1 MTASNTPRRQLKN
14 LPRAPLIKLINP
26 RFILAVLPVIVF
38 WLTHRVASPELAIG
52 MGFAVSLLVF
62 FTNRHRGATGI
73 LAILGIT
80 MVGGAAIIAIVMG
93 SARAYLA
100 TDPIGDILA
109 AIIALA
115 SIFFR
120 RPLSGVLAQELV
132 PVVQR
137 FLDPRH
143 PVFFLTTWLIVIV
156 NGFQGGFPSFPFTKA
171 YSG

>member
-1 MTASNTPRRQLKN
+1 M
-14 LPRAPLIKLINP
+14 
-26 RFILAVLPVIVF
+26 
-38 WLTHRVASPELAIG
+38 
-52 MGFAVSLLVF
+52 
-62 FTNRHRGATGI
+62 
-73 LAILGIT
+73 
-80 MVGGAAIIAIVMG
+80 MG

-100 TDPIGDILA
+100 TDPIGDLLA

-115 SIFFR
+115 SIFFQ

-156 NGFQGGFPSFPFTKA
+156 NGFQGASRVFLLQKLTVDEYLLWSRVISWPLTIVLFIAIYILINRAARRSA
-171 YSG
+171 RIQAMYSKQQDSSDLA